1 MTIEEK
7 KERAIELEWQFFQQV
22 QNEGGRAACQNDAP
36 TFFLM
41 RRSQFAPWPEAL
53 VDSYLQDLED
63 AARQGRNPLAEKY
76 AWMMAHTA
84 PDAFARLRDQL
95 PTLSDEAR
103 DDIRQIVA
111 IHLQWMADYHKKYPH
126 LAATNR
132 AATSAEDTAV
142 DTSFETYLEG
152 ELKTYSLRTLRLYLE
167 FMHDLQRQGQN
178 LALLTMETTVKG
190 YGYASLDDAEQRLAQ
205 RG

>member
-7 KERAIELEWQFFQQV
+7 KERIVEMEWLFFQQV
-22 QNEGGRAACQNDAP
+22 HNEGGRAACQNDAP

-63 AARQGRNPLAEKY
+63 AAGQGRNPLAEKY
-76 AWMMAHTA
+76 AWMMEHTA
-84 PDAFARLRDQL
+84 PEAFARLRDQL
-95 PTLSDEAR
+95 PPLTENTRA
-103 DDIRQIVA
+103 DIRAIVA
-111 IHLQWMADYHKKYPH
+111 IHLQWMADYRAKYPR
-126 LAATNR
+126 LSANNR
-132 AATSAEDTAV
+132 AATSAEDTAT

-152 ELKTYSLRTLRLYLE
+152 ELKTYSPRTLHLYLA
-167 FMHDLQRQGQN
+167 FMHDLQAQGQN

-190 YGYASLDDAEQRLAQ
+190 YGHASLDDAEQRLA